1 MGHTE
6 LGPYKSAFY
15 AFDFKNQGIVTKRD
29 IKKIFNLYNFDITDN
44 QIKNIMSVCD
54 DPSKPFLTYSEFICC
69 CINIGDFLTPEK
81 LLNTFLF
88 FDMDNNLLIDSNDL
102 KNTLLR
108 CGRDVI
114 NQKDIEKILLE
125 ATKETDN
132 KININQ
138 FINLYKEEI
147 DVEEYVNCIE
157 DILKNNKD
165 FN

>member
-1 MGHTE
+1 
-6 LGPYKSAFY
+6 
-15 AFDFKNQGIVTKRD
+15 
-29 IKKIFNLYNFDITDN
+29 
-44 QIKNIMSVCD
+44 MSICD
-54 DPSKPFLTYSEFICC
+54 DPSNSFLTYSEFICC
-69 CINIGDFLTPEK
+69 CINIGDFLTPAK
-81 LLNTFLF
+81 LINTFLF

-125 ATKETDN
+125 ATKENDN

-147 DVEEYVNCIE
+147 DVEEYINCFE
-157 DILKNNKD
+157 DILKNNKE
-165 FN
+165 FKY